1 LRFGLDFYAVVCRI
15 VYMKRGIEDKIKA
28 DLEQKMVF
36 LSGPRQVGKTTLSK
50 SLYPANSEYF
60 NMDNA
65 EHRLLV
71 QKQAWRRDCDL
82 VIFDELHK
90 VRKWK
95 RWIKGIYDT
104 EGVRPRL
111 IVTGSSRLDIYR
123 KGGDSLAGRFYSH
136 RLHPLSVAEVKE
148 DYPAD
153 TALEQIMKFGG
164 FPEPFLKGNDE
175 ESKRW
180 RRSHVD
186 RILREDLLDIALVRN
201 LRSMETLVELLRNS
215 VGSTISYE
223 SLSRDI
229 QVSPHTVKQWIG
241 MLESLYIIFV
251 VTPYHRNI
259 GRSLIKQPKVYFYDT
274 GFVKDD
280 EGARFENAVA
290 CALLKRL
297 HFLEDMAGDKC
308 ALHYLRDK
316 ERREVDFLAVRDGM
330 PEWLIETKLT
340 DTTDIPSLKHFYGYF
355 SKKTKPILLVK
366 NLKREMFIDDVY
378 IKKAGS
384 WLQGLEA

>member
-1 LRFGLDFYAVVCRI
+1 
-15 VYMKRGIEDKIKA
+15 M
-28 DLEQKMVF
+28 
-36 LSGPRQVGKTTLSK
+36 
-50 SLYPANSEYF
+50 
-60 NMDNA
+60 
-65 EHRLLV
+65 
-71 QKQAWRRDCDL
+71 
-82 VIFDELHK
+82 
-90 VRKWK
+90 
-95 RWIKGIYDT
+95 
-104 EGVRPRL
+104 
-111 IVTGSSRLDIYR
+111 
-123 KGGDSLAGRFYSH
+123 AGRFYSH

-384 WLQGLEA
+384 WLQGLEAENYKILANLNPSYLQKYLNSLIYRQYLSHLMTLLSPVMPQSAMALRMKHGFSLS